1 MSLDFFKKLNNQLYL
16 RVRPWNEVRS
26 KSGICLNKQNKA
38 KPQTKPSKAFG
49 FFFFW
54 SDSNFFPLDWNQSAG
69 VSRKKSNCFLQIFFL
84 SLSSSSRKIVFF
96 RLKTEKNDILLKGEK
111 FSLINFQAWLVD
123 FISDN
128 KKERKIGHYFFKKS
142 PASTSWRK
150 LAIPFVSHTSQA
162 KTFHIVQACH

>member
-16 RVRPWNEVRS
+16 RVRPWKEVRS
-26 KSGICLNKQNKA
+26 KKQDLPKQTEQGKASNKA
-38 KPQTKPSKAFG
+38 KQGFWLFFLLKWFKFFSLGLKSICWSQQKKVKLLPS
-49 FFFFW
+49 
-54 SDSNFFPLDWNQSAG
+54 D
-69 VSRKKSNCFLQIFFL
+69 FFL

-128 KKERKIGHYFFKKS
+128 KKERKIGQYFFKKS

-162 KTFHIVQACH
+162 KTFHVLQACH

>member
-1 MSLDFFKKLNNQLYL
+1 MSLDFFKKLKKPTLFTSSAL
-16 RVRPWNEVRS
+16 KRS
-26 KSGICLNKQNKA
+26 QIKKWDLPEQTEQGKASNKA
-38 KPQTKPSKAFG
+38 KQG
-49 FFFFW
+49 FWLFFFW

-69 VSRKKSNCFLQIFFL
+69 VSRKKSNCFLQIFSL

-162 KTFHIVQACH
+162 KTFHVLQACH